1 MTRTL
6 AILAAA
12 VAASATL
19 AACSGSHD
27 AVRQQRE
34 ARAQQT
40 ERLRSTVRTWSA
52 RLDDGDNEGVAR
64 MFAIPVTIRQGPY
77 VYRLLSPAQVELWF
91 ASLPC
96 AGKVV
101 SIDVRGH
108 FATGVFRLADR
119 SDSMP
124 CSGPGT
130 LAAARFEIRGGKI
143 VSWTQVAVPKR
154 RPPGTTGA

>member
-1 MTRTL
+1 MTRTF
-6 AILAAA
+6 AILAVA
-12 VAASATL
+12 VAASAVL

-27 AVRQQRE
+27 AARQRRE
-34 ARAQQT
+34 ARAQHE
-40 ERLRSTVRTWSA
+40 ERLRSTVRIWSA
-52 RLDDGDNEGVAR
+52 RLDDGDNAGVAR
-64 MFAIPVTIRQGPY
+64 MFAVPLTIRQGPY

-101 SIDVRGH
+101 SIDVHGS

-119 SDSMP
+119 SDAMP

-154 RPPGTTGA
+154 HPGTTSA